1 MKKLNR
7 LLFTAICALACG
19 GLALSLGNDVAIETK
34 AEAAFN
40 HDYLGGA
47 HIHATSARAEDVGNV
62 TEINVNNGNGDY
74 SGTGIYVRM
83 RNYTDTVTPI
93 TFKINSTNTAIIAP
107 NKDVK
112 QTYYDV
118 NGVEV
123 YGCDARGFGNYL
135 MLPAWF
141 DGYVYMN
148 YTSQMTK
155 IAGGD
160 NEFNPSSIWRIYVE
174 YSGSYDAYANFAI
187 GDIFTDQKTVV
198 DTSEIA
204 ASDFSSIF
212 INQGGS
218 TAYQSVEQL
227 SATRVCSPTGNLL
240 GGVRLQTTAYAG
252 ADFQFGYTIN
262 ATSGLWMRIRNDG
275 TASCWPKFVLA
286 SDWWQGSAP
295 SKANSTYYRISL
307 NGLDISEYPI
317 DGYGYFELPAGYDG
331 FIYFPSSSFAPESES
346 FHFTNVNQIDIQF
359 AANGNLVIGDFGT
372 DNTQFA
378 GQWWTRT
385 MTEKFVVPWTSG
397 GCTASIEP
405 GYYHEAS
412 FLFADDFLASM
423 TCDASGVNA
432 PTFAEGKSWSSFKE
446 AFNALSDTEKD
457 YLRSAESNVEGDA
470 IEQAIARYEYLV
482 MKYGYEDF
490 MTKGISAQLNLRQIV
505 NVAESSNSLI
515 TIICILTISSLL
527 VTSLVI
533 KTKKEK

>member
-19 GLALSLGNDVAIETK
+19 GLALSLGNDVAIQTK

-47 HIHATSARAEDVGNV
+47 HIYATSARDSDVGNV

-83 RNYTDTVTPI
+83 RNYSGNDTPI

-107 NKDVK
+107 TTNVK

-123 YGCDARGFGNYL
+123 EGCAPRNFGNYL
-135 MLPAWF
+135 MLPALF

-155 IAGGD
+155 IEGGD

-174 YSGSYDAYANFAI
+174 YSGKHDAYANFAI

-218 TAYQSVEQL
+218 TAYQSIEQL
-227 SATRVCSPTGNLL
+227 SATRVCSPSGNLL
-240 GGVRLQTTAYAG
+240 GGVRLQTTDYAG
-252 ADFQFGYTIN
+252 ADFQFGYTID

-286 SDWWQGSAP
+286 SNWWKGSA
-295 SKANSTYYRISL
+295 SLKGNSTYYRIST

-317 DGYGYFELPAGYDG
+317 NEWGYFELPAGYDG
-331 FIYFPSSSFAPESES
+331 FIYFPSSSFASDS
-346 FHFTNVNQIDIQF
+346 ALFNIAAINQIDIQF

-372 DNTQFA
+372 DTTKFA

-385 MTEKFVVPWTSG
+385 MTEKFVVTWG
-397 GCTASIEP
+397 QCTASIQS

-470 IEQAIARYEYLV
+470 IGQAIARYEYLV
-482 MKYGYEDF
+482 IKYGYEDF